1 MECRISELKSPKN
14 TQQLVLSPFVNDK
27 VENVIYLS
35 KMTLHG
41 EYIRRA
47 VARWL
52 SGRASDLRS
61 SSRGFE
67 ARPRRCC
74 VTTLDKLKI

>member
-1 MECRISELKSPKN
+1 MECHISELKSPKN
-14 TQQLVLSPFVNDK
+14 TQQLILSPFVNDK

-52 SGRASDLRS
+52 TGLVVGRRTCDLVAAG
-61 SSRGFE
+61 SRPGRD
-67 ARPRRCC
+67 AAA
-74 VTTLDKLKI
+74 